1 MSKQQYLDALRQA
14 MQGLPPETVAKTLAY
29 YEQRFIDGL
38 VAGRSEADVFK
49 ELDEPRKIAMNLR
62 ATAHLNAFEQKKT
75 PLNLGRM
82 MISFVGLAIFNLFMV
97 IPAIVYAAL
106 LAALYV
112 AAFGLYIGGV
122 ALTASGL
129 SGQNELSLEG
139 PLHHVMALTRSR
151 FDTKEEEAAAK
162 GWRVAINDMGVQV
175 SRAPEA
181 GTDTADGDGDGETRA
196 NAGDAKAKAD
206 TGNDADA
213 SAGAGAG
220 SGATATANT
229 SRTGRLINRAE
240 AVAAGDVHITT
251 DFDSGARTTQT
262 AIGFGLILGGIAL
275 CLAGIVVT
283 RYTVIG
289 LKRYVAMNLSLLRGR

>member
-1 MSKQQYLDALRQA
+1 MSKQQYLDALKQA

-38 VAGRSEADVFK
+38 VAGRSEADVYK
-49 ELDEPRKIAMNLR
+49 ELDEPSKIAMTLR

-75 PLNLGRM
+75 PVNLVRM
-82 MISFVGLAIFNLFMV
+82 MVSFVGLAIFNLFMV
-97 IPAIVYAAL
+97 IPAMVYASL

-139 PLHHVMALTRSR
+139 PLHHVMALTNSR
-151 FDTKEEEAAAK
+151 FDTKEEEDAAK
-162 GWRVAINDMGVQV
+162 GWRVAINDMGVEV
-175 SRAPEA
+175 SRAPGFE
-181 GTDTADGDGDGETRA
+181 DGKDA
-196 NAGDAKAKAD
+196 NAGGRAE
-206 TGNDADA
+206 
-213 SAGAGAG
+213 
-220 SGATATANT
+220 
-229 SRTGRLINRAE
+229 SRPSRAGRLIDRAE
-240 AVAAGDVHITT
+240 AVASGDVHITT
-251 DFDSGARTTQT
+251 DFDKGARTTQT